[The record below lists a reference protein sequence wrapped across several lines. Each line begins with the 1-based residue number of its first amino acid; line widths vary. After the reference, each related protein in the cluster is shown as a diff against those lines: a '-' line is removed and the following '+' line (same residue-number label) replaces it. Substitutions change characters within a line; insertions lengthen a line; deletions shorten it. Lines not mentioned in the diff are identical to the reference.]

1 MALRKI
7 KKASAIFNHLLS
19 AGNALFNKKGCKRII
34 DVPLGIETVSQYKK
48 ALIIMY
54 DYQFEHQAI
63 LWASPKK
70 TKELLDLIKKYNHD
84 LVYDQV

>member
-19 AGNALFNKKGCKRII
+19 A
-34 DVPLGIETVSQYKK
+34 GIETVSQYKK